1 MVKRIRENTKM
12 NSIQI
17 RNQAKQY
24 IDALSPESLK
34 FVNDFL
40 FYLLTQES
48 IRNPANQIGEIEK
61 EREISALELAGDLV
75 GCLEA
80 ASDLSTNKEYFQ
92 NFGE

>member
-1 MVKRIRENTKM
+1 M

-48 IRNPANQIGEIEK
+48 IRNPVNQIDKIE
-61 EREISALELAGDLV
+61 EDRELSALDLAGDLV

-80 ASDLSTNKEYFQ
+80 PSDLSTNKEYFQ
-92 NFGE
+92 VIL

>member
-1 MVKRIRENTKM
+1 M

-40 FYLLTQES
+40 FYLLTQEA
-48 IRNPANQIGEIEK
+48 IRNPANQIDKIENDTGL
-61 EREISALELAGDLV
+61 SALDLAGDLV

-80 ASDLSTNKEYFQ
+80 PSDLSTNKEYLRG
-92 NFGE
+92 FGEWWKPKLF

>member
-1 MVKRIRENTKM
+1 M

-40 FYLLTQES
+40 IYLVTQEA
-48 IRNPANQIGEIEK
+48 IRNTANQIDKIENDA
-61 EREISALELAGDLV
+61 ELSALELAGDLV

-92 NFGE
+92 GFGE

>member
-1 MVKRIRENTKM
+1 M

-61 EREISALELAGDLV
+61 
-75 GCLEA
+75 
-80 ASDLSTNKEYFQ
+80 
-92 NFGE
+92 